1 MIFRGLPRRDFI
13 QRSLTLCLPAW
24 IITIYSG
31 MRQKTNYIQ
40 KLSWFR
46 KNFQFVMPDLIR
58 HPEFTEVTGFRL
70 PDRVRHRPRRNDAL
84 INFNFLPHRQSFF
97 SGQTGR

>member
-1 MIFRGLPRRDFI
+1 
-13 QRSLTLCLPAW
+13 
-24 IITIYSG
+24 

-46 KNFQFVMPDLIR
+46 KNFEYVMPDLIR

-84 INFNFLPHRQSFF
+84 KKFWLFTTLSSFF
-97 SGQTGR
+97 LDQTGRFLARGHAET